1 MAIARANGKLK
12 GKQPKL
18 SAHQRVHVLKPV
30 QAGDHTIA
38 GVGERVGVLIPR
50 LLQEAFCAERP
61 GLAVSRA
68 SSTASSLAER
78 SSRRPSRVAARVELD
93 PCRPEFTSSGH
104 PKQSRA
110 GERSA
115 VASSWSVARGSNDL
129 PPARVEEVNELLGA
143 HGEAQRRD
151 LKRGMRGHVPT

>member
-1 MAIARANGKLK
+1 MRAAEGWFGL
-12 GKQPKL
+12 GVGL
-18 SAHQRVHVLKPV
+18 SAFDLVADAGVFWMMLGSPSLRPGVEMGAPD
-30 QAGDHTIA
+30 AGDGWRSA
-38 GVGERVGVLIPR
+38 LS
-50 LLQEAFCAERP
+50 AP

-78 SSRRPSRVAARVELD
+78 SSRRPSRVAVRARVELD